1 MTLAV
6 FSCTSQREAYLK
18 SRLKESSDQLDAK
31 ETALQKFN
39 SSCSKLND
47 FLLAQTDSLK
57 AKLAEAEDKLVLAN
71 TEAFTLSE
79 KVCLLEKQLKESEC
93 QEDHSILNSEITR
106 LVSENEDL
114 MVKLS
119 KGESKAESEE
129 RKCQLLTETNMELN
143 EEIEILKHKFEKAME
158 NLIEDH
164 KLKVCKA
171 EGHADSAED
180 KCIILSES
188 NAELNE
194 ELGFLRGRLER
205 LEAYLNRCEETKLV
219 AAKGISFQSKVVTDL
234 VMQLAIERERLRK
247 QLSSLALENRTL
259 LTQRQQTEDEKHL
272 ATDKKESDI
281 LAGGSKRE
289 DQFLLQF
296 PSSLAAANTN
306 HLRVVFMV
314 TESIIAVLLAYGNM
328 KCVAM
333 VGWWR
338 VVGEPCWMVRLKL
351 GL

>member
-1 MTLAV
+1 M
-6 FSCTSQREAYLK
+6 
-18 SRLKESSDQLDAK
+18 DAK

-39 SSCSKLND
+39 SSSSKLND

-71 TEAFTLSE
+71 SEAFTLSE

-119 KGESKAESEE
+119 KAESKAESEE
-129 RKCQLLTETNMELN
+129 RKCQLLTETSMELN
-143 EEIEILKHKFEKAME
+143 EEIEILKHKSEKVGGLQKQLKDYDIRIQHAEASTEASQEKQTMLYSTIGDME
-158 NLIEDH
+158 NLIEDL

-171 EGHADSAED
+171 EEHADSAED
-180 KCIILSES
+180 KCIVLSES

-194 ELGFLRGRLER
+194 ELGFLRGRLDR

-219 AAKGISFQSKVVTDL
+219 AAKGISFQSKVMTDL

-247 QLSSLALENRTL
+247 QVIIYNSWMLISFGFL
-259 LTQRQQTEDEKHL
+259 LT
-272 ATDKKESDI
+272 
-281 LAGGSKRE
+281 G
-289 DQFLLQF
+289 
-296 PSSLAAANTN
+296 
-306 HLRVVFMV
+306 
-314 TESIIAVLLAYGNM
+314 
-328 KCVAM
+328 
-333 VGWWR
+333 
-338 VVGEPCWMVRLKL
+338 
-351 GL
+351 